1 MNNRGVMAK
10 KKKTPV
16 AQIEP
21 ISLPDEDLAKAR
33 AWLEGLN
40 ADIAYSQAKRQLAE
54 ACGWERSK
62 SNAVIVALHEE
73 GFMAGEKN
81 YFYNPNAPAE
91 PGVVRGARE
100 VSNFTIM
107 LQSDPEVSVP
117 LPYAIHCL
125 PGDVFMLRKTVTGNW
140 RVSNFVARHQTR
152 WVCKLRGRIRR
163 GRRSGIAQVVPINGF
178 APVEMQMDL
187 ADVPAEVDLEKA
199 AFEVEFLPESMKPEP
214 YVEIFVRFVKE
225 IGNRFDPL
233 GEIAIASAEY
243 DLPVEFS
250 AAALD
255 EAQAL
260 PDEVDPKNMGRRVDL
275 RDIPFVTIDG
285 EDARDFDDAVYC
297 ARVEDGRTRLLV
309 AIADVSHYVKP
320 GAPLDVDAQQ
330 RATSVY
336 FPASV
341 VPMLPEKLS
350 NGLCSLNP
358 GVDRL
363 TMVCDAVIDPEGRTE
378 AYQFYPAV
386 IHSHA
391 RLTYTQVWGAMQGE
405 EGGLAAVGDR
415 LDDIRALY
423 ELFKTL
429 RKARDAR
436 HTLDLETKE
445 TMAVFDD
452 KGVISEFKVREHN
465 DAHRLIEECMLVA
478 NVCAADFV
486 IQKKRGALFR
496 VHDAPSQERLET
508 LRTVLKSFNEKLES
522 PTPEGFAELISRTKE
537 NEFLQTAIL
546 RSMSRACYSPDN
558 VGHYGL
564 QYEAYAHFTSPI
576 RRYPDLLLHRAIKGI
591 LSRRIYVPQ
600 VVFDDS
606 SLMVSRQARG
616 LGSRPEAGD
625 GDKPATQAEKRHSV
639 WERLGI
645 LCSAAERRAD
655 DATRDVMNY
664 LKCDY
669 MLRHGK
675 GRHEAV
681 VTGMIPAGVFVALK
695 DIAVDGFIHISNLGW
710 GYYEFDE
717 KNLTMTSREE
727 MTQVRVGDRVIVR
740 LEEVDL
746 ENRRMSFVLESNLER
761 RLIKGGKGGSRRSS
775 RRGSRL
781 YGRKFDPFDI
791 DDDDFDELFGQ
802 EGDDDWDD

>member
-1 MNNRGVMAK
+1 MAK
-10 KKKTPV
+10 KKKTP
-16 AQIEP
+16 AAKIEP
-21 ISLPDEDLAKAR
+21 VAVSDEDLSRAR

-40 ADIAYSQAKRQLAE
+40 ADIANAQAKRQLAQ

-62 SNAVIVALHEE
+62 ANAVVVALHEA
-73 GFMAGEKN
+73 GFMAGDKN
-81 YFYNPNAPAE
+81 YFSNPNAPAE
-91 PGVVRGARE
+91 PGIVRGARE
-100 VSNFTIM
+100 ASNFTVM
-107 LQSDPEVSVP
+107 LQSDPDVSLPVP
-117 LPYAIHCL
+117 FSIRCL
-125 PGDVFMLRKTVTGNW
+125 PGDVFTLRRTVSGDW
-140 RVSNFVARHQTR
+140 RVSAFVARHQTR
-152 WVCKLRGRIRR
+152 WVCKLQGRIRR
-163 GRRSGIAQVVPINGF
+163 GRRTGVVQVVPVNGF

-187 ADVPAEVDLEKA
+187 AGVPAETDLEKA
-199 AFEVEFLPESMKPEP
+199 AFEVELLPESQKPEP
-214 YVEIFVRFVKE
+214 YADIFVRFVKE

-255 EAQAL
+255 EAHAL
-260 PDEVDPKNMGRRVDL
+260 PDDVDSKTMGRRVDL
-275 RDIPFVTIDG
+275 RDVAFVTIDG
-285 EDARDFDDAVYC
+285 EDARDFDDAVFC
-297 ARVEDGRTRLLV
+297 TPLDDGKTRLLV

-320 GAPLDVDAQQ
+320 GSPLDVDAQR

-363 TMVCDAVIDPEGRTE
+363 TMVCDAVIDRDGKTE

-391 RLTYTQVWGAMQGE
+391 RLTYTQVWSALRGE
-405 EGGLAAVGDR
+405 ETGLAAVGER
-415 LDDIRALY
+415 IDDIRTLHA
-423 ELFKTL
+423 LFKTL

-445 TMAVFDD
+445 SMAVFDD
-452 KGVISEFKVREHN
+452 KGVISEFKVRDHN

-486 IQKKRGALFR
+486 IQKKRGSLFR
-496 VHDAPSQERLET
+496 IHEAPSPERLET
-508 LRTVLKSFNEKLES
+508 LRTVLKSFNEKLDS
-522 PTPEGFAELISRTKE
+522 PTPEGFAALIARTRE

-564 QYEAYAHFTSPI
+564 QFESYAHFTSPI
-576 RRYPDLLLHRAIKGI
+576 RRYPDLLLHRVIKGI

-616 LGSRPEAGD
+616 LGSKPEAKAG
-625 GDKPATQAEKRHSV
+625 GNPATQAEKRHSV

-669 MLRHGK
+669 MLRNGK

-681 VTGMIPAGVFVALK
+681 VTGMIAAGVFVALK
-695 DIAVDGFIHISNLGW
+695 DIAVEGFIHISKLGW

-727 MTQVRVGDRVIVR
+727 MSQVRVGDRVVVS

-746 ENRRMSFVLESNLER
+746 ESRRMSFVLESNLER
-761 RLIKGGKGGSRRSS
+761 RLIKGGKGGRNSGGRSA
-775 RRGSRL
+775 RRGSRQGWRP
-781 YGRKFDPFDI
+781 YR
-791 DDDDFDELFGQ
+791 DDFDGFFMDYDED
-802 EGDDDWDD
+802 EDDDEDWDE

>member
-1 MNNRGVMAK
+1 M
-10 KKKTPV
+10 
-16 AQIEP
+16 
-21 ISLPDEDLAKAR
+21 
-33 AWLEGLN
+33 
-40 ADIAYSQAKRQLAE
+40 
-54 ACGWERSK
+54 
-62 SNAVIVALHEE
+62 
-73 GFMAGEKN
+73 
-81 YFYNPNAPAE
+81 
-91 PGVVRGARE
+91 
-100 VSNFTIM
+100 
-107 LQSDPEVSVP
+107 
-117 LPYAIHCL
+117 
-125 PGDVFMLRKTVTGNW
+125 
-140 RVSNFVARHQTR
+140 
-152 WVCKLRGRIRR
+152 
-163 GRRSGIAQVVPINGF
+163 
-178 APVEMQMDL
+178 
-187 ADVPAEVDLEKA
+187 
-199 AFEVEFLPESMKPEP
+199 
-214 YVEIFVRFVKE
+214 
-225 IGNRFDPL
+225 
-233 GEIAIASAEY
+233 
-243 DLPVEFS
+243 
-250 AAALD
+250 
-255 EAQAL
+255 
-260 PDEVDPKNMGRRVDL
+260 
-275 RDIPFVTIDG
+275 
-285 EDARDFDDAVYC
+285 
-297 ARVEDGRTRLLV
+297 
-309 AIADVSHYVKP
+309 SHYVKP

-625 GDKPATQAEKRHSV
+625 GDKPATQAEKRHNV

>member
-1 MNNRGVMAK
+1 MAK

-81 YFYNPNAPAE
+81 YFCNPNAPAE

-415 LDDIRALY
+415 LDDIR
-423 ELFKTL
+423 
-429 RKARDAR
+429 
-436 HTLDLETKE
+436 
-445 TMAVFDD
+445 
-452 KGVISEFKVREHN
+452 
-465 DAHRLIEECMLVA
+465 
-478 NVCAADFV
+478 
-486 IQKKRGALFR
+486 
-496 VHDAPSQERLET
+496 
-508 LRTVLKSFNEKLES
+508 
-522 PTPEGFAELISRTKE
+522 
-537 NEFLQTAIL
+537 
-546 RSMSRACYSPDN
+546 
-558 VGHYGL
+558 
-564 QYEAYAHFTSPI
+564 
-576 RRYPDLLLHRAIKGI
+576 
-591 LSRRIYVPQ
+591 
-600 VVFDDS
+600 
-606 SLMVSRQARG
+606 
-616 LGSRPEAGD
+616 
-625 GDKPATQAEKRHSV
+625 
-639 WERLGI
+639 
-645 LCSAAERRAD
+645 
-655 DATRDVMNY
+655 
-664 LKCDY
+664 
-669 MLRHGK
+669 
-675 GRHEAV
+675 
-681 VTGMIPAGVFVALK
+681 
-695 DIAVDGFIHISNLGW
+695 
-710 GYYEFDE
+710 
-717 KNLTMTSREE
+717 
-727 MTQVRVGDRVIVR
+727 
-740 LEEVDL
+740 
-746 ENRRMSFVLESNLER
+746 
-761 RLIKGGKGGSRRSS
+761 
-775 RRGSRL
+775 
-781 YGRKFDPFDI
+781 
-791 DDDDFDELFGQ
+791 
-802 EGDDDWDD
+802 

>member
-81 YFYNPNAPAE
+81 YFCNPNAPAE

-117 LPYAIHCL
+117 LPCAIHCL

-391 RLTYTQVWGAMQGE
+391 RLTYTQVWGALQGE

-423 ELFKTL
+423 DLFKTL

-616 LGSRPEAGD
+616 LGSRPDAGREAPQRLGA
-625 GDKPATQAEKRHSV
+625 PRHSLLRGGAPRRRRDARRDELSQV
-639 WERLGI
+639 RLHASPRQGP
-645 LCSAAERRAD
+645 SRGG
-655 DATRDVMNY
+655 
-664 LKCDY
+664 
-669 MLRHGK
+669 RHGHDSR
-675 GRHEAV
+675 GR
-681 VTGMIPAGVFVALK
+681 L
-695 DIAVDGFIHISNLGW
+695 
-710 GYYEFDE
+710 
-717 KNLTMTSREE
+717 
-727 MTQVRVGDRVIVR
+727 
-740 LEEVDL
+740 
-746 ENRRMSFVLESNLER
+746 RRPEGHR
-761 RLIKGGKGGSRRSS
+761 R
-775 RRGSRL
+775 
-781 YGRKFDPFDI
+781 
-791 DDDDFDELFGQ
+791 
-802 EGDDDWDD
+802 

>member
-1 MNNRGVMAK
+1 
-10 KKKTPV
+10 
-16 AQIEP
+16 
-21 ISLPDEDLAKAR
+21 
-33 AWLEGLN
+33 
-40 ADIAYSQAKRQLAE
+40 
-54 ACGWERSK
+54 
-62 SNAVIVALHEE
+62 
-73 GFMAGEKN
+73 
-81 YFYNPNAPAE
+81 
-91 PGVVRGARE
+91 
-100 VSNFTIM
+100 
-107 LQSDPEVSVP
+107 
-117 LPYAIHCL
+117 
-125 PGDVFMLRKTVTGNW
+125 
-140 RVSNFVARHQTR
+140 
-152 WVCKLRGRIRR
+152 
-163 GRRSGIAQVVPINGF
+163 
-178 APVEMQMDL
+178 
-187 ADVPAEVDLEKA
+187 
-199 AFEVEFLPESMKPEP
+199 
-214 YVEIFVRFVKE
+214 
-225 IGNRFDPL
+225 
-233 GEIAIASAEY
+233 
-243 DLPVEFS
+243 
-250 AAALD
+250 
-255 EAQAL
+255 
-260 PDEVDPKNMGRRVDL
+260 
-275 RDIPFVTIDG
+275 
-285 EDARDFDDAVYC
+285 
-297 ARVEDGRTRLLV
+297 
-309 AIADVSHYVKP
+309 
-320 GAPLDVDAQQ
+320 
-330 RATSVY
+330 
-336 FPASV
+336 
-341 VPMLPEKLS
+341 
-350 NGLCSLNP
+350 
-358 GVDRL
+358 
-363 TMVCDAVIDPEGRTE
+363 
-378 AYQFYPAV
+378 
-386 IHSHA
+386 
-391 RLTYTQVWGAMQGE
+391 
-405 EGGLAAVGDR
+405 
-415 LDDIRALY
+415 
-423 ELFKTL
+423 
-429 RKARDAR
+429 
-436 HTLDLETKE
+436 
-445 TMAVFDD
+445 
-452 KGVISEFKVREHN
+452 
-465 DAHRLIEECMLVA
+465 
-478 NVCAADFV
+478 
-486 IQKKRGALFR
+486 
-496 VHDAPSQERLET
+496 
-508 LRTVLKSFNEKLES
+508 
-522 PTPEGFAELISRTKE
+522 
-537 NEFLQTAIL
+537 
-546 RSMSRACYSPDN
+546 MSRACYSPDN

-727 MTQVRVGDRVIVR
+727 MTQVRVSDRVIVR

>member
-21 ISLPDEDLAKAR
+21 ISLSDEDLAKAR

-81 YFYNPNAPAE
+81 YFCNPNAPAE

-163 GRRSGIAQVVPINGF
+163 GRRSGVAQVVPINGF

-255 EAQAL
+255 EAQGL

-309 AIADVSHYVKP
+309 AIADVSHNVKP

-391 RLTYTQVWGAMQGE
+391 RLTYTQVWGALQGE

-423 ELFKTL
+423 DLFKTL

-522 PTPEGFAELISRTKE
+522 PTPEGFAELISRTKD

-616 LGSRPEAGD
+616 LGSRPEAGG

-695 DIAVDGFIHISNLGW
+695 DIAVEGFVHISNLGW

-775 RRGSRL
+775 RRGSRS

-791 DDDDFDELFGQ
+791 DDDDFDELFG
-802 EGDDDWDD
+802 EDDDDDWDD

>member
-81 YFYNPNAPAE
+81 YFCNPNAPAE

-297 ARVEDGRTRLLV
+297 ARLEDGRTRLLV

-522 PTPEGFAELISRTKE
+522 PTPEGFAELISRTKD

-616 LGSRPEAGD
+616 LGSRPEAGK

>member
-21 ISLPDEDLAKAR
+21 ISLSDEDLAKAR

-81 YFYNPNAPAE
+81 YFCNPNAPAE

-255 EAQAL
+255 EAQGL

-522 PTPEGFAELISRTKE
+522 PTPEGFAELISRTKD

-616 LGSRPEAGD
+616 LGSRPEAGK

-669 MLRHGK
+669 MLRHGN

-695 DIAVDGFIHISNLGW
+695 DIAVEGFVHISNLGW

-775 RRGSRL
+775 RRGSRS

-791 DDDDFDELFGQ
+791 DDDDFDELFG
-802 EGDDDWDD
+802 EDDDDDWDD

>member
-1 MNNRGVMAK
+1 MAK
-10 KKKTPV
+10 KKKVP
-16 AQIEP
+16 AAKIEP
-21 ISLPDEDLAKAR
+21 ISISEEDVAKAR

-62 SNAVIVALHEE
+62 SNAVIVALHDE
-73 GFMAGEKN
+73 GFMAGDKN
-81 YFYNPNAPAE
+81 YFSNPNTPTE

-100 VSNFTIM
+100 AANFMIM
-107 LQSDPEVSVP
+107 LQSDPEVSLPVP
-117 LPYAIHCL
+117 FTLKCL
-125 PGDVFMLRKTVTGNW
+125 PGDVFMLRKTVAGNW
-140 RVSNFVARHQTR
+140 RVSTFVARHQTR
-152 WVCKLRGRIRR
+152 WVCKVVGRVRR
-163 GRRSGIAQVVPINGF
+163 NRRTGIVQVMPVNGF

-187 ADVPAEVDLEKA
+187 AGVPEGVDLEKA
-199 AFEVEFLPESMKPEP
+199 AFEVELLPESQKPEA
-214 YVEIFVRFVKE
+214 YSDIFVRFVKE

-243 DLPVEFS
+243 DIPVEFS

-260 PDEVDPKNMGRRVDL
+260 PDEVDTKTMGHRVDL

-285 EDARDFDDAVYC
+285 EDARDFDDAVFC
-297 ARVEDGRTRLLV
+297 TPVEDGRTRLLV

-363 TMVCDAVIDPEGRTE
+363 TMVCDAIIDAAGRTE

-391 RLTYTQVWGAMQGE
+391 RLTYTQVWGALQGE
-405 EGGLAAVGDR
+405 EGGLAAVGER
-415 LDDIRALY
+415 LSDIKVLY
-423 ELFKTL
+423 ELFKIL

-445 TMAVFDD
+445 TMAVLDD
-452 KGVISEFKVREHN
+452 KGVISEFKVRDHN

-486 IQKKRGALFR
+486 IQKKRCTLFR

-508 LRTVLKSFNEKLES
+508 LRAVLKSFNEKLDE
-522 PTPEGFAELISRTKE
+522 PTPEGFAELIKRTKD

-576 RRYPDLLLHRAIKGI
+576 RRYPDLLLHRTIKGI
-591 LSRRIYVPQ
+591 LSRRVYVPQ

-616 LGSRPEAGD
+616 LGSKPEAKAD
-625 GDKPATQAEKRHSV
+625 GKPATLAEKRHSV

-695 DIAVDGFIHISNLGW
+695 DIAVEGFIHISNLGW

-727 MTQVRVGDRVIVR
+727 MTQVRVGDRVIVQ
-740 LEEVDL
+740 LEDVDL
-746 ENRRMSFVLESNLER
+746 ENRRMSFLLESNLER
-761 RLIKGGKGGSRRSS
+761 RVIKGGRGGCRRSS
-775 RRGSRL
+775 RKGSRQGWRPNWDSMDFL
-781 YGRKFDPFDI
+781 S
-791 DDDDFDELFGQ
+791 DDDDDDE
-802 EGDDDWDD
+802 DWFE

>member
-81 YFYNPNAPAE
+81 YFCNPNAPAE

-496 VHDAPSQERLET
+496 VHDVPSQERLET

-537 NEFLQTAIL
+537 NADRHPALDVP
-546 RSMSRACYSPDN
+546 C
-558 VGHYGL
+558 
-564 QYEAYAHFTSPI
+564 
-576 RRYPDLLLHRAIKGI
+576 LLLARQRRSLRAAVRG
-591 LSRRIYVPQ
+591 LRPLHVS
-600 VVFDDS
+600 DS
-606 SLMVSRQARG
+606 SL
-616 LGSRPEAGD
+616 SRPAASSCDQGNSLASHLCAAG
-625 GDKPATQAEKRHSV
+625 G
-639 WERLGI
+639 L
-645 LCSAAERRAD
+645 
-655 DATRDVMNY
+655 
-664 LKCDY
+664 
-669 MLRHGK
+669 
-675 GRHEAV
+675 
-681 VTGMIPAGVFVALK
+681 
-695 DIAVDGFIHISNLGW
+695 
-710 GYYEFDE
+710 
-717 KNLTMTSREE
+717 
-727 MTQVRVGDRVIVR
+727 
-740 LEEVDL
+740 
-746 ENRRMSFVLESNLER
+746 R
-761 RLIKGGKGGSRRSS
+761 RLVPDGLASGPRPR
-775 RRGSRL
+775 
-781 YGRKFDPFDI
+781 
-791 DDDDFDELFGQ
+791 Q
-802 EGDDDWDD
+802 QA

>member
-1 MNNRGVMAK
+1 MAK
-10 KKKTPV
+10 KKKTPAAKV
-16 AQIEP
+16 AP
-21 ISLPDEDLAKAR
+21 VAVSDDDLSRAR
-33 AWLEGLN
+33 TWLEGLN
-40 ADIAYSQAKRQLAE
+40 ADVAYAQAKRRLAQV
-54 ACGWERSK
+54 CGWERSK
-62 SNAVIVALHEE
+62 ANAVVVALHEA
-73 GFMAGEKN
+73 GFMAGDKN
-81 YFYNPNAPAE
+81 YFSNPNAPAE

-100 VSNFTIM
+100 AANFTIM
-107 LQSDPEVSVP
+107 LQSDPDVSLPVP
-117 LPYAIHCL
+117 FSIHCL
-125 PGDVFMLRKTVTGNW
+125 PGDVFTLRRTISGDW
-140 RVSNFVARHQTR
+140 RVSSFVARHQTR
-152 WVCKLRGRIRR
+152 WVCRLQGRIRP
-163 GRRSGIAQVVPINGF
+163 GRRTGVAQVVPVNGF

-187 ADVPAEVDLEKA
+187 AGVPAGTDLEKA
-199 AFEVEFLPESMKPEP
+199 AFEVELLPESQRPEP
-214 YVEIFVRFVKE
+214 YADIFVRFVKE

-233 GEIAIASAEY
+233 GEIAIASAQY

-260 PDEVDPKNMGRRVDL
+260 PDEVERKTMGRRVDL
-275 RDIPFVTIDG
+275 RDVAFVTIDG

-297 ARVEDGRTRLLV
+297 TPLGDGKTRLLV

-363 TMVCDAVIDPEGRTE
+363 TMVCDAVIDGEGRTE

-391 RLTYTQVWGAMQGE
+391 RLTYTQVWRALQGE
-405 EGGLAAVGDR
+405 EGGLAAVGER
-415 LDDIRALY
+415 IDDIRALHG
-423 ELFKTL
+423 LFKTL

-436 HTLDLETKE
+436 HSLDLETKE
-445 TMAVFDD
+445 SMAVFDD
-452 KGVISEFKVREHN
+452 KGVISEFKVRDHN

-486 IQKKRGALFR
+486 IQKKRGSLFR
-496 VHDAPSQERLET
+496 IHEAPSPERLET

-522 PTPEGFAELISRTKE
+522 STPEGFAALISRTRE

-546 RSMSRACYSPDN
+546 RTMSRACYSPDN

-564 QYEAYAHFTSPI
+564 QFEAYAHFTSPI
-576 RRYPDLLLHRAIKGI
+576 RRYPDLLLHRVIKSI

-616 LGSRPEAGD
+616 LGSKPEA
-625 GDKPATQAEKRHSV
+625 KPDAKAATQAEKRHGV

-681 VTGMIPAGVFVALK
+681 VTGMIAAGVFVALK
-695 DIAVDGFIHISNLGW
+695 DIAVEGFVHISKLGW
-710 GYYEFDE
+710 GYYEFDV

-727 MTQVRVGDRVIVR
+727 MAQVRVGDRVVVS

-761 RLIKGGKGGSRRSS
+761 RLIKGGRKSNGRSS
-775 RRGSRL
+775 RRGSRQGWRP
-781 YGRKFDPFDI
+781 YQ
-791 DDDDFDELFGQ
+791 DDFDDFLTDSDED
-802 EGDDDWDD
+802 DDDWDE

>member
-81 YFYNPNAPAE
+81 YFCNPNAPAE

-260 PDEVDPKNMGRRVDL
+260 PDEVDPKNIGRRVDL

-320 GAPLDVDAQQ
+320 GAPLDVAAQQ

-391 RLTYTQVWGAMQGE
+391 RLTYTQVWGALQGE

-452 KGVISEFKVREHN
+452 KGVISEFNAEFREKHN
-465 DAHRLIEECMLVA
+465 LPQPAI
-478 NVCAADFV
+478 
-486 IQKKRGALFR
+486 
-496 VHDAPSQERLET
+496 RLEK
-508 LRTVLKSFNEKLES
+508 RTWYN
-522 PTPEGFAELISRTKE
+522 P
-537 NEFLQTAIL
+537 
-546 RSMSRACYSPDN
+546 
-558 VGHYGL
+558 
-564 QYEAYAHFTSPI
+564 
-576 RRYPDLLLHRAIKGI
+576 
-591 LSRRIYVPQ
+591 
-600 VVFDDS
+600 
-606 SLMVSRQARG
+606 
-616 LGSRPEAGD
+616 
-625 GDKPATQAEKRHSV
+625 
-639 WERLGI
+639 
-645 LCSAAERRAD
+645 
-655 DATRDVMNY
+655 NY
-664 LKCDY
+664 N
-669 MLRHGK
+669 MRFF
-675 GRHEAV
+675 
-681 VTGMIPAGVFVALK
+681 MIPALLAVLAMLDTMMMSSLSIAREREEGTFDQLLVAPYRPSEI
-695 DIAVDGFIHISNLGW
+695 IAAKAATYVIVGLVQMTMIFLISLFWYRIPFHGSIALLYLGLVTFILAAVGAGLCISALSNTMQQAMMGMFLTAMPFTLLSGLATPIDSMNDFFQ
-710 GYYEFDE
+710 Y
-717 KNLTMTSREE
+717 LTMLNPMRY
-727 MTQVRVGDRVIVR
+727 GIVIIHR
-740 LEEVDL
+740 IYLEGAGFL
-746 ENRRMSFVLESNLER
+746 LLWRFFLYMF
-761 RLIKGGKGGSRRSS
+761 LIAAVTLCAANAIFKKQLHG
-775 RRGSRL
+775 
-781 YGRKFDPFDI
+781 
-791 DDDDFDELFGQ
+791 
-802 EGDDDWDD
+802 